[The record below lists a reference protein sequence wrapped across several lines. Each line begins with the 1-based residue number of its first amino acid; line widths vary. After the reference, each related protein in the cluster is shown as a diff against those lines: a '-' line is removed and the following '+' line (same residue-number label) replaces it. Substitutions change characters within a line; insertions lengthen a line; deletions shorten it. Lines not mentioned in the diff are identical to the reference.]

1 MAHRQLRCY
10 NCVYKPVHIIYTINT
25 HYQKG
30 FLVSVNNNGIQSY
43 NTTCKFL
50 FNKSYQN
57 SNTSEIKTISWYKKY
72 TNHNK
77 QETAEDGKAG
87 LSAIWPW
94 KSTNQGQGQSN
105 HRNQ

>member
-1 MAHRQLRCY
+1 MRKELS
-10 NCVYKPVHIIYTINT
+10 NI
-25 HYQKG
+25 
-30 FLVSVNNNGIQSY
+30 F
-43 NTTCKFL
+43 
-50 FNKSYQN
+50 QN
-57 SNTSEIKTISWYKKY
+57 IVI
-72 TNHNK
+72 